1 MASIKKFKQTE
12 IVNQLR
18 HIERTIQNPSNEDI
32 DTTRSDNNY
41 SLISQ
46 RSLSSY
52 EYFLQRKSELHCMK
66 RADVTLMCG
75 WIITFPQTAPKSEQ
89 TRFFQNAYEFLNSRY
104 GEENCIQAIVHQDES
119 GQPHLHYCFVPVVP
133 DAKHNGEKICCNE
146 LINRT
151 ELRNFHPAL
160 QKYLYDNQLD
170 INIISGITKKQG
182 GNRTVADIKK
192 ERKYNY
198 SYEHE
203 RRW

>member
-1 MASIKKFKQTE
+1 MASLKKFKQTA

-32 DTTRSDNNY
+32 DSTRLDDNY
-41 SLISQ
+41 SLIPQ

-75 WIITFPQTAPKSEQ
+75 WIITFPQTAPESEQ
-89 TRFFQNAYEFLNSRY
+89 TRFFQNAYEFLNNRY
-104 GEENCIQAIVHQDES
+104 GKENCIQAIVHQDES
-119 GQPHLHYCFVPVVP
+119 GQPHLHYCFIPVVK
-133 DAKHNGEKICCNE
+133 DKKYNREKICCNE
-146 LINRT
+146 LITRA
-151 ELRNFHPAL
+151 ELRNFHPAF
-160 QKYLYDNQLD
+160 QKYLYDNNLNVT
-170 INIISGITKKQG
+170 IMSGITKKQG
-182 GNRTVADIKK
+182 GNRIVREMKK

-198 SYEHE
+198 SHDYQ